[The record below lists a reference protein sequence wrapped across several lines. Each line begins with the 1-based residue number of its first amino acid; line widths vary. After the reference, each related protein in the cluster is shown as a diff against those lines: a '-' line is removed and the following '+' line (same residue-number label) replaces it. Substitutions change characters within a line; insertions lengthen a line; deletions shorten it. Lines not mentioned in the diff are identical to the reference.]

1 MTPQTLT
8 RAPRSRPAVGR
19 IVWYLPVV
27 LAGVA
32 VTFLLSWLLR
42 GPDFVDRVTI
52 ANPTAFDV
60 DVDVAG
66 SDGGLLDL
74 YYVEAGKTAVVRD
87 VIDQGDT
94 WTFHFSYGGTDA
106 GAVLFDRAVLAQSDW
121 RVEIPGFVAD
131 GLADAG
137 HEPALRER

>member
-1 MTPQTLT
+1 
-8 RAPRSRPAVGR
+8 
-19 IVWYLPVV
+19 VWYLPIV

-74 YYVEAGKTAVVRD
+74 YYVEAGTTAVVRD
-87 VIDQGDT
+87 VIDQEDT
-94 WTFHFSYGGTDA
+94 WTFHLSYGGTDA
-106 GAVLFDRAVLAQSDW
+106 GTLRLDRARLAQSGW
-121 RVEIPGFVAD
+121 RVEIPQAVENRLEG
-131 GLADAG
+131 AG
-137 HEPALRER
+137 HEPP

>member
-1 MTPQTLT
+1 VTPQTLT

-19 IVWYLPVV
+19 IVWYLPIV

-74 YYVEAGKTAVVRD
+74 YYVEAGTTAVVRD
-87 VIDQGDT
+87 VIDQEDT
-94 WTFHFSYGGTDA
+94 WTFHLSYGGTDA
-106 GAVLFDRAVLAQSDW
+106 GTLRLDRARLAQSGW
-121 RVEIPGFVAD
+121 RVEIPQAVENRLEG
-131 GLADAG
+131 AG
-137 HEPALRER
+137 HEPP